1 MGHPLCLQR
10 SVRLSVEEIC
20 SVGDSTRR
28 GKRSEAKF
36 EQRQYSTDSGSG
48 FLIHGSWFWF
58 GVRLDT
64 SWRQVRPNL
73 EPAPRTKHPEPRT
86 LFADFHQRNF
96 VHAAF

>member
-36 EQRQYSTDSGSG
+36 EQTQYSTVFR
-48 FLIHGSWFWF
+48 FLVLGAWFWVLVQ
-58 GVRLDT
+58 GSSQPGAAMR
-64 SWRQVRPNL
+64 
-73 EPAPRTKHPEPRT
+73 PRTYFPISTSAILFTPLSASARLPSFVT
-86 LFADFHQRNF
+86 LTLR
-96 VHAAF
+96 